1 MRPFDEIARNVRYAY
16 RLMRKTPGFTAS
28 VVATLALCLGATLTI
43 FAVVDSVLLRPL
55 PFPDAGRLM
64 SVYNTYPKAGVP
76 NDGCSLTNYYERRG
90 RIAAFAG
97 IAAYREG
104 TAIVGE
110 PGATERE
117 QITRVSPD
125 FFSTLGLGPVM
136 GRAFTEEE
144 TVYQNSGVAIL
155 TDAYWRQ
162 RLNGDPNVIG
172 RRIRVDGSER
182 IVVGVLPAEFSFLSS
197 RARIYLPLASN
208 PAERAVT
215 ERHSGNSDMIARLRP
230 GASVAEAQSQIDA
243 HNAALEATNPE
254 APAMADAGFRSI
266 VVPLHA
272 DHVATVRGILLL
284 LQAAAL
290 VLLLI
295 GAVNVTNLLLIRA
308 SGRVKELAVRQA
320 IGASRRHVVI
330 EVLVE
335 TILVAVAGGLLG
347 LAVGAWG
354 IGLLRTLG
362 AEHLPL
368 GVRVAFDARL
378 ALVGLAGAVA
388 LGIAIAAPI
397 AWYHLRIQSSGAL
410 QSESRGGTPTLVV
423 QRLRHGFVV
432 AQIALA
438 FVLLA
443 GAGLLA
449 VSLKQVMTVS
459 PGFRPDNILTGQ
471 MTLPGKNYPDDA
483 ALVAFA
489 ERLMTGLDR
498 QPGVLASGVAT
509 NVPLSGTSNK
519 SATTAKGYTRRP
531 GESPRGHYSYGV
543 GGDYFTALGHSLR
556 EGRFLTAADS
566 RSTARVCVVDDA
578 FARRYWP
585 EGSAIGQQVFQGP
598 EEGADADAFTH
609 RRRRRGG
616 QTGGARRGRC
626 PGRRLLSVRL
636 PPRSRHLRRDPH
648 QPAARGSREYAAGGG
663 PHDRFR
669 AAGHRPPVDGRAH
682 RRQPGRPAIAGAAG
696 RGLFPDGPA
705 AHRHRHVWRPDATP
719 SRSAGG
725 RSGCGWRSARGR
737 TRSAV
742 SSSRSRCVCRSSRR
756 RSASAGP
763 GSPGARC
770 RRYSSRC
777 PPFTSRRSWPR
788 PSPSPSLLSW
798 RACSRRTGPPGSRRL
813 KCSITKHTKH

>member
-1 MRPFDEIARNVRYAY
+1 MLTRLRSLFRALFRRDAFDAGVAEEMQLHIELYTADLVRSGVHPADAARRARIEFGNVHTVRLDCREARGVRPFDEIARNVRYSF
-16 RLMRKTPGFTAS
+16 RMLRKTPGFTAS
-28 VVATLALCLGATLTI
+28 IVATLALCLGSTLTI
-43 FAVVDSVLLRPL
+43 FAVVDSILLRPL

-97 IAAYREG
+97 VAAYREG
-104 TAIVGE
+104 VAIVGQ

-117 QITRVSPD
+117 HVMRVSPD

-144 TVYQNSGVAIL
+144 TVYRNSGVAIL
-155 TDAYWRQ
+155 SDAYWRQ
-162 RLNGDPNVIG
+162 RLNGDPDAIG

-182 IVVGVLPAEFSFLSS
+182 TVVGVLPAEFGFLSS
-197 RARIYLPLASN
+197 KARIYLPLASD
-208 PAERAVT
+208 PAERAVA
-215 ERHSGNSDMIARLRP
+215 ERHSGNSDMIARLRS
-230 GASVAEAQSQIDA
+230 GVSVAEAQSQIDA
-243 HNAALEATNPE
+243 HNAALEANNPE

-272 DHVATVRGILLL
+272 DHVATVRGILVL

-320 IGASRRHVVI
+320 IGASRRHVVM
-330 EVLVE
+330 EVMAE

-397 AWYHLRIQSSGAL
+397 AWYHLRIQSSSAL
-410 QSESRGGTPTLVV
+410 QSESRGGTPTRVV

-449 VSLKQVMTVS
+449 VSLKQVMS
-459 PGFRPDNILTGQ
+459 R
-471 MTLPGKNYPDDA
+471 LPGVPSGQHPDRPDDA
-483 ALVAFA
+483 PGKELSGRRRAGRICRTPDDRSRPPAGSAGVRYRDQCSA
-489 ERLMTGLDR
+489 ERHQQQER
-498 QPGVLASGVAT
+498 
-509 NVPLSGTSNK
+509 
-519 SATTAKGYTRRP
+519 
-531 GESPRGHYSYGV
+531 H
-543 GGDYFTALGHSLR
+543 HR
-556 EGRFLTAADS
+556 EGIHAAPG
-566 RSTARVCVVDDA
+566 RITPRALLL
-578 FARRYWP
+578 
-585 EGSAIGQQVFQGP
+585 
-598 EEGADADAFTH
+598 
-609 RRRRRGG
+609 RRRRRLFHR
-616 QTGGARRGRC
+616 AR
-626 PGRRLLSVRL
+626 PLA
-636 PPRSRHLRRDPH
+636 P
-648 QPAARGSREYAAGGG
+648 
-663 PHDRFR
+663 
-669 AAGHRPPVDGRAH
+669 
-682 RRQPGRPAIAGAAG
+682 
-696 RGLFPDGPA
+696 
-705 AHRHRHVWRPDATP
+705 
-719 SRSAGG
+719 
-725 RSGCGWRSARGR
+725 
-737 TRSAV
+737 
-742 SSSRSRCVCRSSRR
+742 
-756 RSASAGP
+756 
-763 GSPGARC
+763 
-770 RRYSSRC
+770 
-777 PPFTSRRSWPR
+777 
-788 PSPSPSLLSW
+788 
-798 RACSRRTGPPGSRRL
+798 
-813 KCSITKHTKH
+813 